1 MEFASTICCAVGL
14 WDVGEGGVE
23 EAAVAMRDIE
33 ELLLSAR
40 AAMSFLLESFKLV
53 LSWMLLNDDAAA
65 WEQFEVLN
73 NSTSAVINS
82 DDDGNG
88 DV

>member
-53 LSWMLLNDDAAA
+53 LSWMLLNDAA
-65 WEQFEVLN
+65 WEQFEILN
-73 NSTSAVINS
+73 NSTSAVMNSS

>member
-53 LSWMLLNDDAAA
+53 LSWMLLNDAA
-65 WEQFEVLN
+65 WEQFEILK
-73 NSTSAVINS
+73 NSTSAVMNSS
-82 DDDGNG
+82 DDDDG